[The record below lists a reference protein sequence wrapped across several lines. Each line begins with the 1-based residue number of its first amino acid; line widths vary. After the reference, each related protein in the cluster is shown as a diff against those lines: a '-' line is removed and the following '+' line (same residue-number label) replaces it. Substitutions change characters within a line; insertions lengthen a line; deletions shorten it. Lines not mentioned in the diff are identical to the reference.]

1 MASGE
6 IARPCPPDLLAPLV
20 PGPSDPFDRRK
31 AAHLLR
37 RAGFG
42 APPAAIDRAVA
53 EGMEATVESLFDEAT
68 DEEDAYQKTFE
79 AINGRLLNFGEIEPE
94 QAWWVYRMM
103 TTRAP
108 LREKLTLFWHGHFAT
123 GYEKVDSPR
132 LMHQQIETIR
142 RHAWGNVRDL
152 TLAIARDPA
161 MVVWLDGESNTKE
174 HPNENFARELME
186 LFTCGIGHYT
196 ETDVQEAAR
205 AFTGWHRDG
214 AEFVFQAD
222 DHDPGRKHFL
232 GKSGRFDGG
241 DVIDILMQQPA
252 TLHFLARK
260 LLRFFAAPEPPEPVV
275 AAAAELLDR
284 TRLDV
289 KWFLRELFQSRY
301 FYSPECYRTRI
312 ASPAEFAIGTIRTL
326 DVRWSAPEVV
336 DFLGR
341 MDQRLFAPPNVKG
354 WDGEQKWINSSTW
367 AARVDCARTIAQLNA
382 EGGFGADLD
391 IHRFVPANQKDPSRV
406 IDTLAAVLL
415 QDDLPPEARRDL
427 AEFLVTGEE
436 GRNLEAFRDDD
447 DFRRQKTREA
457 LGMILG
463 LPEYHAY

>member
-1 MASGE
+1 
-6 IARPCPPDLLAPLV
+6 
-20 PGPSDPFDRRK
+20 
-31 AAHLLR
+31 
-37 RAGFG
+37 
-42 APPAAIDRAVA
+42 
-53 EGMEATVESLFDEAT
+53 
-68 DEEDAYQKTFE
+68 
-79 AINGRLLNFGEIEPE
+79 
-94 QAWWVYRMM
+94 MM

-123 GYEKVDSPR
+123 GSEKVDSPR

-142 RHAWGNVRDL
+142 RHAWGNFRDL

-196 ETDVQEAAR
+196 ETDVQEGAR
-205 AFTGWHRDG
+205 AFTGWHREG

-222 DHDPGRKHFL
+222 DHDVGRKQFL

-241 DVIDILMQQPA
+241 DIIDILMQQPA
-252 TLHFLARK
+252 TLHFLSRK

-301 FYSPECYRTRI
+301 SIAGMLPDPDRQPRRI
-312 ASPAEFAIGTIRTL
+312 RRRHDPHPRRPLVRPRSGRVPRPDGPAL
-326 DVRWSAPEVV
+326 
-336 DFLGR
+336 L
-341 MDQRLFAPPNVKG
+341 APPNVKG

-367 AARVDCARTIAQLNA
+367 AARVDCARTIAQLDA

-391 IHRFVPANQKDPSRV
+391 IQPFVPANQKDPGGSSTPSPPSCSR
-406 IDTLAAVLL
+406 TTC
-415 QDDLPPEARRDL
+415 PPRPAPTWPSSSSPATRDATWKLSATTTTSAGRR
-427 AEFLVTGEE
+427 
-436 GRNLEAFRDDD
+436 R
-447 DFRRQKTREA
+447 REA
-457 LGMILG
+457 LGLILG